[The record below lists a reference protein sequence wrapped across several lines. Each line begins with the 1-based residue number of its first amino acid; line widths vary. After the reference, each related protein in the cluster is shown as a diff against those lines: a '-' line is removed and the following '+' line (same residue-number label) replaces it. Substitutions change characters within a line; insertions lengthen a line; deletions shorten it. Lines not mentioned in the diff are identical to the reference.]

1 MEKCKQPIFDKSWV
15 NTEGQAAQ
23 LSHGT
28 WYNVVNEDSIQL
40 DNQYPG
46 RFGNGNFDMV
56 LSIFSVSPLQIF
68 SKLLGPLLNVSA
80 IVFR

>member
-28 WYNVVNEDSIQL
+28 WYNVVNEDSNQL
-40 DNQYPG
+40 DNQYSG
-46 RFGNGNFDMV
+46 RFGNGNFDMEMGNG
-56 LSIFSVSPLQIF
+56 LKNGIFHLFCEPPTNI
-68 SKLLGPLLNVSA
+68 
-80 IVFR
+80 